1 MSTFNISKISF
12 VFEKYEFSFVYF
24 EIVYPGN
31 RRGLP
36 TFQTFPPI
44 RELQRYLAQVGLH
57 IENYPAT
64 PLGYCNPVPDFYLL
78 LHGHRCRKSNIID

>member
-12 VFEKYEFSFVYF
+12 VFENYVFSFVYF

-36 TFQTFPPI
+36 ILQTFPPI
-44 RELQRYLAQVGLH
+44 REL
-57 IENYPAT
+57 
-64 PLGYCNPVPDFYLL
+64 
-78 LHGHRCRKSNIID
+78 